1 MRTLVVEDNATFRKT
16 FIEVLRKNFPF
27 MLVEEAVDGVEALR
41 KVEAFMPELVFM
53 DVRLPGET
61 GLAVTK
67 KIRALHPDMPIIILT
82 EYDLPEY
89 RQAALDNGANDF
101 IVKGSLSPRMIET
114 LVESISSHTTPSGRT

>member
-16 FIEVLRKNFPF
+16 FIEALRKNFPF

-61 GLAVTK
+61 GLEVTK

-82 EYDLPEY
+82 DYDLPEY

-101 IVKGSLSPRMIET
+101 IVKGSLSPHMIET